1 MPQLVVS
8 CIAGLLFSIGL
19 VISGMVDPR
28 RVIGFLD
35 FTGEW
40 DPTLLFVLGGALA
53 VTIPTFRVVLR
64 QARPALAQKFS
75 LPAKQNVDTTLL
87 AGAAV
92 FGIGWGL
99 VGLCPGPA
107 LTLLGSGKLPAFA
120 FVGAMT
126 VGVIV
131 HKALFEARSTSAAGA
146 RLHSD
151 RNSPYTRSKQ

>member
-1 MPQLVVS
+1 MPQLGVS
-8 CIAGLLFSIGL
+8 FVAGLLFSIGL

-28 RVIGFLD
+28 KVIAFLD

-64 QARPALAQKFS
+64 QARPTLAQTFS
-75 LPAKQNVDTTLL
+75 LPAKRNVDTALL
-87 AGAAV
+87 AGSAL

-99 VGLCPGPA
+99 AGLCPGPA
-107 LTLLGSGKLPAFA
+107 LTLLGSGKAPAFG

-126 VGVIV
+126 IGVLA
-131 HKALFEARSTSAAGA
+131 HRALFEARPGSDAAA
-146 RLHSD
+146 RLHRD
-151 RNSPYTRSKQ
+151 RNSPDTQE